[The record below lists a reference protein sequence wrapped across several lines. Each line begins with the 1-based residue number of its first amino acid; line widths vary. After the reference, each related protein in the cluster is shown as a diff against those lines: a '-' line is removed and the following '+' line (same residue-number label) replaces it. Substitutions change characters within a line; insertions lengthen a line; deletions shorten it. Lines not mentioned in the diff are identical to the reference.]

1 MDVFIADFGLEK
13 LGQLVAQ
20 TSFPWLMSNVVDIET
35 GRQLADGRGVDIAQI
50 LCRYCVDIV

>member
-1 MDVFIADFGLEK
+1 MDVFMADFGLEK

-35 GRQLADGRGVDIAQI
+35 GRQLADGRGVDNVEI
-50 LCRYCVDIV
+50 LYRYCTDIV

>member
-1 MDVFIADFGLEK
+1 MDLFIADFGLEK

-35 GRQLADGRGVDIAQI
+35 GRQLADGRV
-50 LCRYCVDIV
+50 VDIV

>member
-1 MDVFIADFGLEK
+1 MDVFISDFGLEK

-35 GRQLADGRGVDIAQI
+35 GRQLADGRV
-50 LCRYCVDIV
+50 RYCVDIV

>member
-35 GRQLADGRGVDIAQI
+35 GKQLADGRV
-50 LCRYCVDIV
+50 VDIV